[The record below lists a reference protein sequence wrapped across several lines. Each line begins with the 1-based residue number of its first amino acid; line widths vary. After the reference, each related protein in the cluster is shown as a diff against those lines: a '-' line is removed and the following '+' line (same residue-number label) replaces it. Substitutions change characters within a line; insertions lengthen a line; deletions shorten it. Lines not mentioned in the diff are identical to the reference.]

1 MTLTKKILVTVVMT
15 FISLTCFYVSYLP
28 TLTMDLFPWGDS
40 TRDGLYLLIVPIFL
54 IPLILVLSL
63 IKWTLLRKLALPS
76 YIKFSWTLLIWL
88 GLTVIFPLIAG
99 GQWIIVIPSFIIGVV
114 YFIELLRILYWTDY
128 NLLDNTHQGTTVH

>member
-1 MTLTKKILVTVVMT
+1 VTLTKKILVTVVMT

>member
-1 MTLTKKILVTVVMT
+1 MTVVMT

>member
-1 MTLTKKILVTVVMT
+1 
-15 FISLTCFYVSYLP
+15 
-28 TLTMDLFPWGDS
+28 MDLFPWGDS

-63 IKWTLLRKLALPS
+63 IKWTLLRKLALPN

-88 GLTVIFPLIAG
+88 GLIVIFPLIAG

-128 NLLDNTHQGTTVH
+128 NVLDNTHQGTTVH